1 MSNTDDIKALGRRWQ
16 TDIWNA
22 GSLSAALATAEE
34 IVGPEFADHS
44 RPPMLPDGLEGLK
57 QQVTIFYTAFPDIWS
72 RVEDVLAEGDRV
84 VVRWT
89 AGGTHRGSFCGV
101 PPTGRSGSTMG
112 IHIFRVAGGRIVEH
126 WGNSDDL
133 GLMTQL
139 TAPEPAPA

>member
-22 GSLSAALATAEE
+22 GSLSAALAAAEE

-84 VVRWT
+84 V
-89 AGGTHRGSFCGV
+89 GPD
-101 PPTGRSGSTMG
+101 PPP
-112 IHIFRVAGGRIVEH
+112 EH
-126 WGNSDDL
+126 PTPN
-133 GLMTQL
+133 TQHP
-139 TAPEPAPA
+139 TPDHPV